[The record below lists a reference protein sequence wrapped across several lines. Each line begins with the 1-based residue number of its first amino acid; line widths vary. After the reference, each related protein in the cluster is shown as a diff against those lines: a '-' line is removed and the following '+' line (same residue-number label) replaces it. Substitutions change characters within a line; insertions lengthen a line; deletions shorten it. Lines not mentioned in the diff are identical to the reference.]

1 MHGCYALTTQ
11 HPQRPRLLGA
21 ASATSARLV
30 TGRSGLAR
38 IVFQGEVQPA
48 SIARRI
54 MSARQQG
61 AWRIRWGVVGR
72 GAVKPQPGV
81 SLRLRGEGHHLRGD
95 SHPSRGGA
103 LRRREAICTQSASR
117 GAPICPRPRGRRRSP
132 AARGRARAWCTW
144 AHPPAHPLPLLA
156 GWLPCSRSSSSV
168 AAGVLRRHRRSV
180 VSGLQPKP
188 MMTACAAMIT
198 KNSEPSPAR
207 WTWSPSPSAFRQ

>member
-1 MHGCYALTTQ
+1 
-11 HPQRPRLLGA
+11 
-21 ASATSARLV
+21 
-30 TGRSGLAR
+30 
-38 IVFQGEVQPA
+38 
-48 SIARRI
+48 

-61 AWRIRWGVVGR
+61 AWRIRWGWVGR
-72 GAVKPQPGV
+72 GAVEAAARV
-81 SLRLRGEGHHLRGD
+81 SLRGD
-95 SHPSRGGA
+95 SHRPSRGGA
-103 LRRREAICTQSASR
+103 LGRRPPGGVKQSTRNWRR
-117 GAPICPRPRGRRRSP
+117 GAPIYPLARGRWRSP
-132 AARGRARAWCTW
+132 TARGRARARHTW
-144 AHPPAHPLPLLA
+144 AHPPDHPLPLLA